1 MQKHLIVLPHDCG
14 ERNSLMQRKIA
25 LGLAL
30 TAALCDCS
38 ALGQPMTPEEFR
50 QAASS
55 SSLATVES
63 FDAGRPY
70 QQVVDTLRAKANEC
84 LDVAM
89 SSSGAVFQGNMTV
102 TEHSQAVY
110 KPTVSVTERG
120 MELAVQVNF
129 GSHTLVQKTP
139 PGGLYILVVD
149 ATATGEKATKLTIYR
164 GNLAKAKQI
173 GGAIRAW
180 ATGEKS
186 TCPDLNT

>member
-1 MQKHLIVLPHDCG
+1 MK
-14 ERNSLMQRKIA
+14 RRIA

-30 TAALCDCS
+30 TAALCGCGT
-38 ALGQPMTPEEFR
+38 LGQPMNPGEFR
-50 QAASS
+50 QAVSS

-63 FDAGRPY
+63 FDTGRPY

-84 LDVAM
+84 LTVAT
-89 SSSGAVFQGNMTV
+89 SSSGPVFQGNTTV

-110 KPTVSVTERG
+110 TPTVSVTERG

-129 GSHTLVQKTP
+129 GNHTLIQKTP
-139 PGGLYILVVD
+139 PGGLYILVAD
-149 ATATGEKATKLTIYR
+149 ATAAGEKATKLTIYR
-164 GNLAKAKQI
+164 GNIAKAKQI

-180 ATGEKS
+180 ANGEKS